1 MFKRFLTL
9 GIVILTLSLGSFCF
23 ASIQLISPSSGA
35 AGVPL
40 NGSFQWQPVAGADR
54 YVLRISSSFLLQDNV
69 PTSACQSGVCNLY
82 FTELQENARPE
93 YGENY
98 TWDVVAYNE
107 NSALLDSSPAYSFST
122 AQEPPPSCDNDGVC
136 DAPEETS
143 ENCSDCGGG
152 GGGQEEPIIAP
163 LKAGSLWELIN
174 NLINFFFIFGIV
186 LGPLL
191 IIYAAIIMMTSAGDP
206 DKLAKAKT
214 IITWTVVALIIILL
228 AKAIPAIVKGSFGG

>member
-1 MFKRFLTL
+1 MFKKFLIL
-9 GIVILTLSLGSFCF
+9 GISLLGLFIASFCF

-93 YGENY
+93 YGESY

-107 NSALLDSSPAYSFST
+107 NSMLLDSSPAYSFT
-122 AQEPPPSCDNDGVC
+122 TEQEPPPSDG
-136 DAPEETS
+136 PFP
-143 ENCSDCGGG
+143 GGG
-152 GGGQEEPIIAP
+152 GEEKPIIAP
-163 LKAGSLWELIN
+163 LKAQSLWELVN

-186 LGPLL
+186 LGPLM
-191 IIYAAIIMMTSAGDP
+191 IIYASIIMMTSAGNP

-214 IITWTVVALIIILL
+214 IITWTVVALVIILL
-228 AKAIPAIVKGSFGG
+228 AKAIPAIVKGSLGG

>member
-1 MFKRFLTL
+1 MFKKFLIL
-9 GIVILTLSLGSFCF
+9 GISLLGLFIASFCF

-93 YGENY
+93 YGESY

-107 NSALLDSSPAYSFST
+107 NSMLLDSSPAYSFT
-122 AQEPPPSCDNDGVC
+122 TEQEPPPSDG
-136 DAPEETS
+136 PS
-143 ENCSDCGGG
+143 PGGG
-152 GGGQEEPIIAP
+152 GEEKPIIAP
-163 LKAGSLWELIN
+163 LKAQSLWELVN

-186 LGPLL
+186 LGPLM
-191 IIYAAIIMMTSAGDP
+191 IIYASIIMMTSAGNP

-214 IITWTVVALIIILL
+214 IITWTVVALVIILL
-228 AKAIPAIVKGSFGG
+228 AKAIPAIVKGSLGG